1 MRPAASA
8 SINFVS
14 VVPQFTVPDL
24 VRTVAYYRDV
34 LGFDVMGYWD
44 GTQVTAAPTDPVFA
58 IVKRGQAQ
66 VFFSRGDGSEV
77 RSGRA
82 EDAYD
87 AYFHVVG
94 VDTLAEELR
103 SRGAEILDGPE
114 DRSYGQRE
122 FMVKDC
128 NDLILAFG
136 EDTSGRAT

>member
-1 MRPAASA
+1 MRAAAPA
-8 SINFVS
+8 SITFLS

-44 GTQVTAAPTDPVFA
+44 GAHVTAAPTDPVFA
-58 IVKRGQAQ
+58 IVKRGQTQ
-66 VFFSRGDGSEV
+66 LFFNRGDGSEV

-82 EDAYD
+82 EGGYD
-87 AYFHVVG
+87 VYFHVVG

-122 FMVKDC
+122 FMVRDC
-128 NDLILAFG
+128 NDLIVAFG
-136 EDTSGRAT
+136 EETSGRAT

>member
-1 MRPAASA
+1 
-8 SINFVS
+8 
-14 VVPQFTVPDL
+14 VPDL
-24 VRTVAYYRDV
+24 VGTVAYYRDV
-34 LGFDVMGYWD
+34 LGFDVVGYWD
-44 GTQVTAAPTDPVFA
+44 GTQETATPTDPVFA

-66 VFFSRGDGSEV
+66 LFFNRGDGSEI

-82 EDAYD
+82 EGAYD

-103 SRGAEILDGPE
+103 SRGAEILDGLE

-122 FMVKDC
+122 FMVRDC

-136 EDTSGRAT
+136 EDTSRRAT

>member
-1 MRPAASA
+1 
-8 SINFVS
+8 
-14 VVPQFTVPDL
+14 VPDL
-24 VRTVAYYRDV
+24 VGTVAYYRDV
-34 LGFDVMGYWD
+34 LGFDVVGYWD
-44 GTQVTAAPTDPVFA
+44 GTQETATPTHPVFA

-66 VFFSRGDGSEV
+66 VFFNRGDGSEI

-82 EDAYD
+82 EGAYD

-136 EDTSGRAT
+136 EDTSRRAT

>member
-1 MRPAASA
+1 VRAPAPA
-8 SINFVS
+8 SINFLS

-24 VRTVAYYRDV
+24 VGTVAYYRDV
-34 LGFDVMGYWD
+34 LGFDVVGYWD
-44 GTQVTAAPTDPVFA
+44 GTQETATPTDPVFA

-66 VFFSRGDGSEV
+66 LFFNRGDGSEI

-82 EDAYD
+82 EGAYD
-87 AYFHVVG
+87 VYFHVVG

-136 EDTSGRAT
+136 EDTSRRAT

>member
-1 MRPAASA
+1 MRAAAPA
-8 SINFVS
+8 SINFLS

-24 VRTVAYYRDV
+24 VGTVAYYRDV
-34 LGFDVMGYWD
+34 LGFDVVGYWD
-44 GTQVTAAPTDPVFA
+44 GTQETAAPIDPVFA

-66 VFFSRGDGSEV
+66 VFFNRGDGSEV

-82 EDAYD
+82 EGAYD
-87 AYFHVVG
+87 VYFHVVG
-94 VDTLAEELR
+94 VDALAEELR

-122 FMVKDC
+122 FMVRDC

-136 EDTSGRAT
+136 EDTSGRET

>member
-1 MRPAASA
+1 MRAAAPA
-8 SINFVS
+8 SINFLS

-24 VRTVAYYRDV
+24 VGTVAYYRDV
-34 LGFDVMGYWD
+34 LGFDVVGYWD
-44 GTQVTAAPTDPVFA
+44 GTQETAAPIDPVFA

-66 VFFSRGDGSEV
+66 AFFNRGDGSEV

-82 EDAYD
+82 EGAYD
-87 AYFHVVG
+87 VYFHVVG
-94 VDTLAEELR
+94 VDALAEELR

-122 FMVKDC
+122 FMVRDC

-136 EDTSGRAT
+136 EDTSGRET